1 MDMKGERDRNTVIVD
16 DFNTPLI
23 SMDRSSRQNWQED
36 SGPTWHTRSSGFNWY
51 LQSILLPNSRIYIL
65 FKCTWKVH
73 YVHMLGHKKCLNKF
87 KKIEIIS
94 STCSDHSAM
103 KLEINHKRRTEKHT
117 KTWKLNNM
125 LLNNERVNKIKEE
138 NKIPWNKWNENKT
151 I

>member
-1 MDMKGERDRNTVIVD
+1 
-16 DFNTPLI
+16 
-23 SMDRSSRQNWQED
+23 
-36 SGPTWHTRSSGFNWY
+36 
-51 LQSILLPNSRIYIL
+51 
-65 FKCTWKVH
+65 
-73 YVHMLGHKKCLNKF
+73 MLGRKISLNKF
-87 KKIEIIS
+87 KKIEIVSNIF
-94 STCSDHSAM
+94 SDHSAM